1 MPHPPSA
8 EASSPAHT
16 RTARL
21 SVALLLAINMFTYID
36 RYILAAVEPEIRRQ
50 FFPGVESAAG
60 ASARDEMMAAM
71 AKTGSLATAFLVSY
85 MIAAPILS
93 SLAARVNRWLMV
105 GLAVAVWSLA
115 TGASGLAGTFA
126 ALILARCFVGIGE
139 AGYGP
144 VAPAMIADLYPVEK
158 RGSKLAWF
166 YMAIPVGSALG
177 YLIGGQ
183 ASGQWGWRSP
193 FFLMVAPGLLLT
205 ALCLFMARRQPRPTP
220 APSRHPEGVSTTEGS
235 SRERRNAP
243 LGARSFA
250 ALRMT
255 LLQATQVAA
264 KHLRTYLRIL
274 KTPSYLLNTA
284 AMTAMT
290 FAIGGFSFWM
300 PAYLA
305 DDRHAGSLARVNTL
319 FGGITV
325 VAGITSTLA
334 GGYLGDRLRKRLP
347 GAYFLVSAAGMLLAA
362 CFILLMTHAPFP
374 LAWLWVFLAVFF
386 LFFNTGPSNTA
397 LANVVPPALRANAF
411 ALNILLIHALG
422 DAISPPILGAVIGK
436 YSWNA
441 SLYLVCATMAVAALL
456 WFAGAPYLKRD
467 TDRAEAAA

>member
-1 MPHPPSA
+1 MMPPMSSDPRPAPATLAHPSD
-8 EASSPAHT
+8 PAAT
-16 RTARL
+16 RAARL
-21 SVALLLAINMFTYID
+21 SVALLLGINLFNYID
-36 RYILAAVEPEIRRQ
+36 RYILAAVEPEIRAQ
-50 FFPGVESAAG
+50 FFPQAASGVATA
-60 ASARDEMMAAM
+60 ASAKDQLMAAM

-93 SLAARVNRWLMV
+93 SLAGRVNRWLMV
-105 GLAVAVWSLA
+105 AAAVAIWSVA

-158 RGSKLAWF
+158 RGSKLALF

-177 YLIGGQ
+177 YVIGGVV
-183 ASGQWGWRSP
+183 SSHWGWRSP
-193 FFLMVAPGLLLT
+193 FFLMVAPGLLLA
-205 ALCLFMARRQPRPTP
+205 ALCLFMKSPTP
-220 APSRHPEGVSTTEGS
+220 KS
-235 SRERRNAP
+235 SP
-243 LGARSFA
+243 PGLGTQDSGLNRTFSNY
-250 ALRMT
+250 
-255 LLQATQVAA
+255 LQ
-264 KHLRTYLRIL
+264 IL

-305 DDRHAGSLARVNTL
+305 DDRHAGTLAHVNTY

-334 GGYLGDRLRKRLP
+334 GGWLGDYLRKYTS
-347 GAYFLVSAAGMLLAA
+347 GSYFLVSAGGMLLATL
-362 CFILLMTHAPFP
+362 FILLMTHDEFP
-374 LAWLWVFLAVFF
+374 RAWAWVFLAVFF

-397 LANVVPPALRANAF
+397 LANVTPPALRANAF

-422 DAISPPILGAVIGK
+422 DAISPPALGAVIGK

-441 SLYLVCATMAVAALL
+441 SLYVVCAMMTLAALL

-467 TDRAEAAA
+467 TDRAEHPA

>member
-1 MPHPPSA
+1 MTPDRSAPPAPSPETPAADAPPSGA
-8 EASSPAHT
+8 A

-21 SVALLLAINMFTYID
+21 SVALLLAINLFNYID

-50 FFPGVESAAG
+50 FFPDAAG
-60 ASARDEMMAAM
+60 AAATAASARDQMMAAM

-93 SLAARVNRWLMV
+93 SLAGRVNRWIMV
-105 GLAVAVWSLA
+105 GAAVAIWSLA

-177 YLIGGQ
+177 YVIGGVV
-183 ASGQWGWRSP
+183 SSHWGWRSP
-193 FFLMVAPGLLLT
+193 FFLMVAPGLLLA
-205 ALCLFMARRQPRPTP
+205 ALCLFMKSPRP
-220 APSRHPEGVSTTEGS
+220 APNTKLETRTSESATGNSQLATGNFLSPY
-235 SRERRNAP
+235 
-243 LGARSFA
+243 
-250 ALRMT
+250 
-255 LLQATQVAA
+255 LQ
-264 KHLRTYLRIL
+264 IL
-274 KTPSYLLNTA
+274 KTPSYLFNTA

-305 DDRHAGSLARVNTL
+305 DDRHAGSLAHVNTY

-334 GGYLGDRLRKRLP
+334 GGWLGDRLRRHTG
-347 GAYFLVSAAGMLLAA
+347 GAYFLVSAAGMLLATV
-362 CFILLMTHAPFP
+362 FILLMTHTPFP
-374 LAWLWVFLAVFF
+374 LAWLWVFCAVFF

-397 LANVVPPALRANAF
+397 LANVTPPALRANAF

-422 DAISPPILGAVIGK
+422 DAISPPLLGAVIGK

-441 SLYLVCATMAVAALL
+441 SLYVVCATMALAALL
-456 WFAGAPYLKRD
+456 WFAGAPFLKRD
-467 TDRAEAAA
+467 TDRAEQAADVR

>member
-1 MPHPPSA
+1 MPESS
-8 EASSPAHT
+8 SSPVSS

-21 SVALLLAINMFTYID
+21 SLALLLAINLFNYID

-50 FFPGVESAAG
+50 FFPDVAGAAAG
-60 ASARDEMMAAM
+60 AAAGLSAREELSAAM

-93 SLAARVNRWLMV
+93 ALASRVNRWVMV

-126 ALILARCFVGIGE
+126 ALVLARCFVGIGE

-158 RGSKLAWF
+158 RGAKLAWF

-177 YLIGGQ
+177 YLIGGLV
-183 ASGQWGWRSP
+183 SKHWGWRAP
-193 FFLMVAPGLLLT
+193 FYLMVAPGLLLA
-205 ALCLFMARRQPRPTP
+205 ALCLFMRRPQPRV
-220 APSRHPEGVSTTEGS
+220 PSSEFQVPREEGA
-235 SRERRNAP
+235 SRNSEPGTRNFF
-243 LGARSFA
+243 SNF
-250 ALRMT
+250 
-255 LLQATQVAA
+255 
-264 KHLRTYLRIL
+264 LRIL
-274 KTPSYLLNTA
+274 KTPSYLFNTA

-305 DDRHAGSLARVNTL
+305 DARQAGDLAKVNTV

-325 VAGITSTLA
+325 LAGITSTLA
-334 GGYLGDRLRKRLP
+334 GGWLGDRLRPRLP
-347 GAYFLVSAAGMLLAA
+347 GSYFLVSAAGML
-362 CFILLMTHAPFP
+362 CSTVFILLMLRTPFP
-374 LAWLWVFLAVFF
+374 LAWAWVFCAVFF

-397 LANVVPPALRANAF
+397 LANVTPPALRANAF

-422 DAISPPILGAVIGK
+422 DAISPPLLGGIVGK

-441 SLYLVCATMAVAALL
+441 ALYVVCATMALAALF
-456 WFAGAPYLKRD
+456 WFAGTPFLKRD
-467 TDRAEAAA
+467 TDRAEQTPAATA